1 METII
6 EKIHEEFKRSAD
18 SSLKKSKKF
27 LKSYKPIEIKE
38 SSDVDFL
45 KSIGFNNV
53 DFVRQQDEF
62 NKNAVEKNFQDTL
75 KLENDKALA
84 ERILELKKLYPN
96 YSVVTEDTIKSI
108 CNKYGL
114 VFASSKYYTGSIPN
128 KNIAELQEF
137 TKNVVID
144 DDNKIYYRFITKHS
158 IYEKSNE
165 EFLKKYLSIYITKE
179 RYDDSPRDFYYDAV
193 VPIYEKD
200 DDNYE
205 LVDFF
210 IAAPPKDFN
219 FEKIN
224 IYSSFINGIVYAK
237 NSEILSAAKGVKT
250 IQMIEDPVIVKPIMG
265 YEHKSAESSKY
276 KINTEIKPLFLLATL
291 WGIEKYDPAL
301 NNKNPINYN

>member
-144 DDNKIYYRFITKHS
+144 DDNKIYYRFITKFS
-158 IYEKSNE
+158 IYEKSTD
-165 EFLKKYLSIYITKE
+165 EFLKK
-179 RYDDSPRDFYYDAV
+179 
-193 VPIYEKD
+193 
-200 DDNYE
+200 
-205 LVDFF
+205 
-210 IAAPPKDFN
+210 
-219 FEKIN
+219 
-224 IYSSFINGIVYAK
+224 
-237 NSEILSAAKGVKT
+237 
-250 IQMIEDPVIVKPIMG
+250 
-265 YEHKSAESSKY
+265 
-276 KINTEIKPLFLLATL
+276 
-291 WGIEKYDPAL
+291 
-301 NNKNPINYN
+301 